1 MNVKKTK
8 SSKKIVLKITMSM
21 TLLEYYL
28 IPMEYLIDP
37 YLLGMPP
44 DLSQEDLI
52 YHLPPPPIFCHS
64 RSVVGVPGLY
74 HSHVGFGVSKHE
86 ADKGSCMFSGQTLQ
100 GDSY

>member
-1 MNVKKTK
+1 MKKTK

-74 HSHVGFGVSKHE
+74 HSLVGFGVSKHE